1 MSVEKF
7 DVFGNKIWKLNVTKF
22 CENEPKVSTFIFSF
36 WTYFLSVNMNEII
49 WIDQWNLEM

>member
-1 MSVEKF
+1 MAAEKF

-49 WIDQWNLEM
+49 WIDQWNHEM